1 MVENK
6 TEVPGEEV
14 IGTVGHL
21 VQKGNKRYSEKKKSN
36 GNISGASSSRDS
48 RKDDAT
54 NVCDSQMDKSKLN
67 SLIGKR
73 LLNGCN
79 DDRGLKQKS
88 IDSQSTVAAK
98 TKLSNVHPSG
108 GEPGQHP
115 ERCCIS
121 NRNSTSSGSSAICE
135 GYSSS
140 SAIFK
145 GNSNNENSV
154 LKNNFNGNF
163 ETLGGTREQPACR
176 AAQRRDSAGKVYQR
190 LTSSL
195 EMM

>member
-1 MVENK
+1 MTK
-6 TEVPGEEV
+6 TKNGGEQNGSSWRGGDWKRWTPGP
-14 IGTVGHL
+14 
-21 VQKGNKRYSEKKKSN
+21 KSNKRNSEKKKSN

-98 TKLSNVHPSG
+98 TKLSNVHPKAS
-108 GEPGQHP
+108 PW
-115 ERCCIS
+115 
-121 NRNSTSSGSSAICE
+121 A
-135 GYSSS
+135 
-140 SAIFK
+140 
-145 GNSNNENSV
+145 
-154 LKNNFNGNF
+154 L
-163 ETLGGTREQPACR
+163 LQPP
-176 AAQRRDSAGKVYQR
+176 
-190 LTSSL
+190 T
-195 EMM
+195 